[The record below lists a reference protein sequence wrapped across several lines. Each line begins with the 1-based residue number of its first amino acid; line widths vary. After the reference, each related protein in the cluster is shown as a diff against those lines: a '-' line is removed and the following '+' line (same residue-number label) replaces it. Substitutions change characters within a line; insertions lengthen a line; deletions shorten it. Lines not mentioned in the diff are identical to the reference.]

1 MPYYGFR
8 NTKKLSKTYSTDS
21 FDNNEGKQA
30 FVMNINRN
38 IFMFESFLTIFPPIA
53 KISKFPK
60 MVFET
65 LKKLPETNSNDNL
78 FYYEGK

>member
-1 MPYYGFR
+1 MPYYGFQ
-8 NTKKLSKTYSTDS
+8 NTEKLSKTYSTDS
-21 FDNNEGKQA
+21 FDNNEGKRA
-30 FVMNINRN
+30 LVMNIKRN
-38 IFMFESFLTIFPPIA
+38 IFMFDSFLTIFPSIA